1 MFRQPHRPIQ
11 LSLPSKIDM
20 KLDSLNMKPLSWVRF
35 SWDLTKLPLVPFQLP
50 DHYEI
55 SRAGK
60 DDDQE
65 LRKVFSSSFLL
76 DPIWNPAIG
85 EVMRKVQSWLDRAFN
100 SENNPCLALRH
111 GSRIIGATVL
121 SLDPNADNHLA
132 PGPSV
137 LMEYR
142 NRGFGTRLLQSSLDL
157 LREAGLTR
165 ATGIARD
172 VALATK
178 FLYPKFDGRIE
189 LIDNRTLL
197 AA

>member
-1 MFRQPHRPIQ
+1 
-11 LSLPSKIDM
+11 M
-20 KLDSLNMKPLSWVRF
+20 KLEPLNMKPLSWVRF
-35 SWDLTKLPLVPFQLP
+35 SWDLTKLPVDPVELP

-55 SRAGK
+55 GRANK
-60 DDDQE
+60 NDDQE

-85 EVMRKVQSWLDRAFN
+85 EVMRKVQSWLDCAFD
-100 SENNPCLALRH
+100 SEKNACLALRH
-111 GSRIIGATVL
+111 GTRIIGATVL

-142 NRGFGTRLLQSSLDL
+142 NRGFGTRLLQSSLNL
-157 LREAGLTR
+157 LREAGLSR

-172 VALATK
+172 VAPATK
-178 FLYPKFDGRIE
+178 FLYPKFNGHIE
-189 LIDNRTLL
+189 LIDI
-197 AA
+197 AALMAA